1 MIYHTLEQTDLQLIH
16 RAFIEA
22 FSDYAVPMA
31 PPFEGF
37 ERMMRRRGFAPSAS
51 IGAFDGDKL
60 IGFSLT
66 GLRES
71 GGIFTAYDIATG
83 VVPKYRRHGVTSAI
97 FIRERALLR
106 QAHANRYLLEV
117 IQTNLPAFQLYRKQG
132 FQIRRDF
139 SCFRVDRSRLT
150 PRAAYR
156 AEQIHRID
164 PEQAKRCWDFAPSW
178 QNSYASVSAVSE
190 AFHCVV
196 IRLSG
201 KAAGYG
207 IIEKDTGDIP
217 QFGVD
222 PKFRR
227 AGVGTSLLAELAKNT
242 TAQTIQVLNTE
253 TPQKA
258 VGLFLNSL
266 DFECCVKQY
275 EMVLTL

>member
-22 FSDYAVPMA
+22 FSDYSVAMA
-31 PPFEGF
+31 PPFESF
-37 ERMMRRRGFAPSAS
+37 ERRMRRRGFAPTAS
-51 IGAFDGDKL
+51 VGAFDGEKL

-66 GLRES
+66 GLRQY

-83 VVPKYRRHGVTSAI
+83 VVPEYRRHGVTGEI
-97 FIRERALLR
+97 FIRERALL
-106 QAHANRYLLEV
+106 QKGHANRYLLEV
-117 IQTNLPAFQLYRKQG
+117 IQTNQPALQLYRKQG

-139 SCFRVDRSRLT
+139 SCFRIDRSRLT

-156 AEQIHRID
+156 AGQVDRID
-164 PEQAKRCWDFAPSW
+164 PEQAKVCWDFAPSW
-178 QNSYASVSAVSE
+178 QNSSASVSAASE

-201 KAAGYG
+201 ETAGYG
-207 IIEKDTGDIP
+207 IVEKETGDIP
-217 QFGVD
+217 QFGVN

-227 AGVGTSLLAELAKNT
+227 AGVGASLFAALAENT

-253 TPQKA
+253 TSQKA
-258 VGLFLNSL
+258 VGLFLTSL
-266 DFECCVKQY
+266 GFQCYVRQY
-275 EMVLTL
+275 EMMLTI

>member
-31 PPFEGF
+31 PPFESF

-71 GGIFTAYDIATG
+71 GRILTAYDIATG
-83 VVPKYRRHGVTSAI
+83 VIPEYRRHGVTSAI
-97 FIRERALLR
+97 FIRERALLQ

-132 FQIRRDF
+132 FQVRRDF
-139 SCFRVDRSRLT
+139 SCFRVDRSRMA
-150 PRAAYR
+150 PGAAYR
-156 AEQIHRID
+156 AEQVDRID

-178 QNSYASVSAVSE
+178 QNSSASISAVPE
-190 AFHCVV
+190 AFCCVV

-201 KAAGYG
+201 ETAGYG
-207 IIEKDTGDIP
+207 IVEKETGDIP
-217 QFGVD
+217 QFGVN

-227 AGVGTSLLAELAKNT
+227 TGVGTSLFTALAKNT

-253 TPQKA
+253 TPQKV

-266 DFECCVKQY
+266 GFQCCVKQY
-275 EMVLTL
+275 EMMLTL